1 MGFLTV
7 ALPLVNTFHN
17 LPAHPV
23 KHADHDD
30 DEEEEDGDHV
40 DPIF

>member
-17 LPAHPV
+17 LAAHPV
-23 KHADHDD
+23 KPGDNDD
-30 DEEEEDGDHV
+30 DEEDDDHV